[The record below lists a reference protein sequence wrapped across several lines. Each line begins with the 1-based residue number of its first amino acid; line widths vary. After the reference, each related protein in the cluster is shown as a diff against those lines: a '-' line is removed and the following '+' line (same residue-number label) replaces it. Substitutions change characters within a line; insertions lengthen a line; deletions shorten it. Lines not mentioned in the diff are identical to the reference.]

1 MASYQVYCI
10 TKPNINSSHEHIT
23 HIGYYDDRTK
33 VIIPVKAAIR
43 RIEANPSEF
52 YVQVGK
58 EKAYVTVVRTADHDP
73 YIKTIPDGNKK
84 DNLLS
89 LEQC

>member
-1 MASYQVYCI
+1 MASYQVFCI
-10 TKPNINSSHEHIT
+10 TQPNVDSTHEHIT

-33 VIIPVKAAIR
+33 VIIPVRTAIK
-43 RIEANPSEF
+43 RIDANPSEF

-58 EKAYVTVVRTADHDP
+58 ERAYVTVVRTKDGEP
-73 YIKTIPDGNKK
+73 YIKTVPDRTKR

>member
-1 MASYQVYCI
+1 MASYQVFCI
-10 TKPNINSSHEHIT
+10 TKPNVNSTHKHIT

-33 VIIPVKAAIR
+33 VIIPVKTAIK
-43 RIEANPSEF
+43 RIDANPSEF

-58 EKAYVTVVRTADHDP
+58 EKAFVIVVRIEDRDP
-73 YIKTIPDGNKK
+73 YIKTIPDSMKK